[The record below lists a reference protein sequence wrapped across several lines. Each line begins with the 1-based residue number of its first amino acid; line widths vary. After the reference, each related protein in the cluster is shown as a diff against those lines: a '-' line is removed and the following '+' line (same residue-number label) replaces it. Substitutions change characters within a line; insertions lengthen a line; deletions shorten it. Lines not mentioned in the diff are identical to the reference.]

1 MLLYFH
7 TYVIWSLI
15 HYPRDREQDP
25 LHAHMT
31 FIHFYDCRSDIE
43 FFLWMSDSQIV
54 AENEKIKSKTWFEWL
69 SIQSEWKIR
78 LLSLELLR
86 PDLEWTKHV
95 LELVAANTDF
105 IQLQFQGSDDFW
117 SLEIRWHSKWLSHH
131 YTTFHHRLTVI
142 SWMVRCDTTW
152 YPAYTHTRNKH
163 LTNFT
168 NI

>member
-95 LELVAANTDF
+95 LETSFSFSSRSQMTSGRWKFAGTQNDCPIITPPSIIALPSFHEWCDAIRRVIQHIRIRETNT
-105 IQLQFQGSDDFW
+105 SP
-117 SLEIRWHSKWLSHH
+117 
-131 YTTFHHRLTVI
+131 I
-142 SWMVRCDTTW
+142 SRIF
-152 YPAYTHTRNKH
+152 K
-163 LTNFT
+163 
-168 NI
+168 